1 MPVTLVVTATPNSEA
16 TADIQAYTTG
26 AAPLLIKGGG
36 ELVFRG
42 KTSKAI
48 KGNANFAML
57 LVMNFASEEIIEEI
71 FASAEYKALIPHR
84 ERAFKQMD
92 IIISHSS

>member
-16 TADIQAYTTG
+16 TEDMRAYTAG

-48 KGNANFAML
+48 KGSANFGML
-57 LVMNFASEEIIEEI
+57 LVMNFESEEVIEGI
-71 FASAEYKALIPHR
+71 FSSAEYKALIPKR
-84 ERAFKQMD
+84 EKGFKQMD